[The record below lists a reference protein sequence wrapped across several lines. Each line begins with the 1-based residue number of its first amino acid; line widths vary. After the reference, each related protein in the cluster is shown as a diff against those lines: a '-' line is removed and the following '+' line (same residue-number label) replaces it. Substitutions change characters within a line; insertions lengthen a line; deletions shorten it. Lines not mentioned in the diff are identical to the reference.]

1 MNSNLIS
8 EKKDFTPEQLAAIEE
23 MAAHGFTTWEIAEV
37 LGDDRR
43 DTGCMQSAFVNRKSE
58 AYRYY
63 RKGFLKSQLEL
74 RQRIFLDAKHG
85 SSPAQTLAAKI
96 LDEAEYQMHE

>member
-1 MNSNLIS
+1 MNSEKLFS
-8 EKKDFTPEQLAAIEE
+8 EEELAAIEE
-23 MAAHGFTTWEIAEV
+23 MGAHGFIVSEIAEV
-37 LGDDRR
+37 IEKIDPCSYKNNSIIALMDPDNDGY
-43 DTGCMQSAFVNRKSE
+43 KS
-58 AYRYY
+58 Y

-74 RQRIFLDAKHG
+74 RQRIFIDAKHG